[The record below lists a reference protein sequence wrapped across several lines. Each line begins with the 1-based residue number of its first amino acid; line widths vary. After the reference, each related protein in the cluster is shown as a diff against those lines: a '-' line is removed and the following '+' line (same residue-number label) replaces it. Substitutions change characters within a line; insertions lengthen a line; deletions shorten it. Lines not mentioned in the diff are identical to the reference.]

1 MRERGVDSSAMNV
14 DFDLVKKYN
23 VPGPRYTSYPTAL
36 QFRDD
41 VPVDGLF
48 RVMREDIASG
58 GNEISLYVHIPFCKK
73 LCWYC
78 GCTNVPAGE
87 GGSVGDRYLD
97 ALEKEIAQKKSALGL
112 ELVVRQLHFGGG
124 TPSAL
129 SPAQIDRLSAML
141 HGAFR
146 FAADAEI
153 SVEIDPRTATPEI
166 VAAFRRL
173 GCSRASLGVQDLDP
187 KVQVAIHR
195 VQPEKMVRDT
205 VALLREQGFSS
216 VNFDLIYGLPFQT
229 EKSYARTLDSVLAL
243 SPDRLSVFS
252 YAHVP
257 WIKPQ
262 QKLLEKTGAFPSPD
276 EKLGIL
282 KSVIER
288 LTRSGYVY
296 IGMDHFAKEDDELAH
311 ALRERR
317 LQRNFEGYS
326 THAGLPIL
334 GLGMSSISQ
343 SARSFSQNEKTL
355 DGYEALVG
363 AGTTPVVKGL
373 ILTDEDCRR
382 REIIMRVMC
391 DLQLDF
397 VAMGEKLGGID
408 FGKTYARELEKLHPL
423 AEDGLVEFCGSGL
436 RVTQTGRLFIRN
448 IAMAFDAYFSPS
460 AAGTRHSKTV

>member
-1 MRERGVDSSAMNV
+1 MNV

-41 VPVDGLF
+41 IPVSELF

-58 GNEISLYVHIPFCKK
+58 GNEISLYVHIPFCRK

-87 GGSVGDRYLD
+87 GDAAADRYLD
-97 ALEKEIAQKKSALGL
+97 ALEKEIFLKKTHLGL
-112 ELVVRQLHFGGG
+112 DLVVRQLHFGGG

-141 HGAFR
+141 RGAFR
-146 FAADAEI
+146 FSADAEI
-153 SVEIDPRTATPEI
+153 SVEIDPRTATDEI

-187 KVQVAIHR
+187 RVQLAIHR
-195 VQPEKMVRDT
+195 IQPEKIVRET
-205 VALLREQGFSS
+205 VSMLREHGFAS

-229 EKSYARTLDSVLAL
+229 AETYARTLDGVLSL

-262 QKLLEKTGAFPSPD
+262 QKLLEKHAAFPSPD

-296 IGMDHFAKEDDELAH
+296 IGMDHFAKEEDELSR

-343 SARSFSQNEKTL
+343 SGRSFSQNDKTL
-355 DGYEALVG
+355 DNYEAFVG
-363 AGTTPVVKGL
+363 AGLLPVVKGL

-397 VAMGEKLGGID
+397 SAMGKKLGGID
-408 FGKTYARELEKLHPL
+408 FAKTYAAELAELRPL
-423 AEDGLVEFCGSGL
+423 ADDGLIEFCESGL

-448 IAMAFDAYFSPS
+448 IAMAFDAYFSP
-460 AAGTRHSKTV
+460 ATAGTRHSKTV

>member
-1 MRERGVDSSAMNV
+1 MNV
-14 DFDLVKKYN
+14 DLDLVKKYN
-23 VPGPRYTSYPTAL
+23 VAGPRYTSYPTAL
-36 QFRDD
+36 QFRPDIPAD
-41 VPVDGLF
+41 ELL
-48 RVMREDIASG
+48 RMAREDVSAG
-58 GNEISLYVHIPFCKK
+58 GNAVSLYVHIPFCRE

-78 GCTNVPAGE
+78 GCTNVPAGKDE
-87 GGSVGDRYLD
+87 SVADRYLD
-97 ALEKEIAQKKSALGL
+97 AIEREISLRKKFLAGTPI
-112 ELVVRQLHFGGG
+112 VQQLHFGGG

-129 SPAQIDRLSAML
+129 LPRQIDRLAKIL
-141 HGAFR
+141 REAFV
-146 FAADAEI
+146 FADDAEI
-153 SVEIDPRTATPEI
+153 SVEIDPRTATPEV

-173 GCSRASLGVQDLDP
+173 GCARASLGVQDLDP
-187 KVQVAIHR
+187 RVQLAIHR
-195 VQPEKMVRDT
+195 VQPEKTVRHS
-205 VALLREQGFSS
+205 VELLREHGFRS

-229 EKSYARTLDSVLAL
+229 AESYARTLDGVLAL

-262 QKLLEKTGAFPSPD
+262 QKLLERANAFPSPD
-276 EKLGIL
+276 EKLALL

-326 THAGLPIL
+326 THAGLPIV

-355 DGYEALVG
+355 DAYENAVF
-363 AGTTPVVKGL
+363 AGTLPVVKGL
-373 ILTDEDCRR
+373 ILSDEDCRR

-397 VAMGEKLGGID
+397 SALGEKFSCD
-408 FGKTYARELEKLHPL
+408 FSQKYSAELEKLRPL
-423 AEDGLVEFCGSGL
+423 AADGLVEFCGNGL

-448 IAMAFDAYFSPS
+448 IAMAFDAYFSPA
-460 AAGTRHSKTV
+460 AAGTRHSKTI

>member
-1 MRERGVDSSAMNV
+1 MMRGLSKLRPMNV
-14 DFDLVKKYN
+14 NFDLVKKYN

-36 QFRDD
+36 QFREDI
-41 VPVDGLF
+41 PAEALLSM
-48 RVMREDIASG
+48 MREDVAAG
-58 GNEISLYVHIPFCKK
+58 GNEVSVYVHIPFCRK

-78 GCTNVPAGE
+78 GCTTVPATD
-87 GGSVGDRYLD
+87 SAAADRYLD
-97 ALEKEIAQKKSALGL
+97 ALEKEARLRRQALGENIIL
-112 ELVVRQLHFGGG
+112 KQLHFGGG

-129 SPAQIDRLSAML
+129 TPEQIDRISAIL
-141 HGAFR
+141 HREFI
-146 FAADAEI
+146 FAEDAEI
-153 SVEIDPRTATPEI
+153 SVEIDPRTASRD
-166 VAAFRRL
+166 VVSAFRRL
-173 GCSRASLGVQDLDP
+173 GCTRASLGVQDMDP

-195 VQPEKMVRDT
+195 VQPEEIVRET
-205 VALLREQGFSS
+205 VALLRELGYSS
-216 VNFDLIYGLPFQT
+216 VNFDLIYGLPYQT
-229 EKSYARTLDSVLAL
+229 EESYAKTLDSVLSL

-276 EKLGIL
+276 EKLGLL

-296 IGMDHFAKEDDELAH
+296 IGMDHFAKEGDELAV

-326 THAGLPIL
+326 THAGLPIV

-343 SARSFSQNEKTL
+343 SSRTFIQNQKTL
-355 DGYEALVG
+355 KEYEDDIFS
-363 AGTTPVVKGL
+363 GTLPITKGL
-373 ILTDEDCRR
+373 ILTEEDCRR
-382 REIIMRVMC
+382 REIIMRIMC
-391 DLQLDF
+391 DLQLDSG
-397 VAMGEKLGGID
+397 AMSERLGCDFEKE
-408 FGKTYARELEKLHPL
+408 YAAELEKLKPL
-423 AEDGLVEFCGSGL
+423 VADGLVEFAAPGI

-460 AAGTRHSKTV
+460 AAQNRHSKTV